1 MKSPNTDPW
10 FFTCESLIN
19 KHYIEM
25 VSILCHIHIQVIIF
39 ILFYFF
45 LNIFIRV

>member
-25 VSILCHIHIQVIIF
+25 VSVLVF
-39 ILFYFF
+39 VWKRDFSFSFLF
-45 LNIFIRV
+45 